1 VPSAESDHGGP
12 ATAGLVQAVLDAEAE
27 RRAERA
33 MAAQEVVFADD
44 VLPGVGEPAITLRE
58 GVLRGGVFTVV
69 LLALLQGFGE
79 LENATLSVL
88 APNIRD
94 TFHVSDGVIVFIT
107 AASGAFLAL
116 GLLPMGWLADR
127 GRRAPII
134 GWATAA
140 FSVMVFACGVA
151 ANAFVLFVARL
162 GAGVA
167 KSNTY
172 PVQGSL
178 VADTYPI
185 AVRGRVN
192 ATVAGGARLAA
203 VLSPAIVGGIAA
215 LAGGRDGWRW
225 AYLVLALP
233 TIPLAIF
240 AFRMPDAP
248 RGRPEMLAVLGEEV
262 GDTASIPIPLT
273 AALERCNR
281 IHTFKTM
288 LLGFAALGFGVITG
302 PVLQNLYLD
311 RHFHLGTFGRG
322 VVMTVTGFG
331 ALVVLPFV
339 AKRYDAEYRRDPA
352 AVLRMIGL
360 LIMPVAVILPVQYFM
375 PNATLF
381 AIVGILPG
389 ALLLSAVVMVVP
401 IIQSVVPHRLRGL
414 GIALGSTYVFLAGA
428 TLAAILAAFFTDAF
442 GPRGAMLAVGIPSTF
457 LGGLLI
463 RRGASSIK
471 RDLSAVVSELRSE
484 LDEQR
489 RQDVEP
495 ENVPAIQVS
504 SIDFAYGHV
513 QVLFDVGFEVRRGE
527 VLALLGTNGA
537 GKSTILRLIAGL
549 GTPSR
554 GVVRLHGT
562 PITYVAPE
570 QRVKHGI
577 RLLPGG
583 KGVFPYMTIRENLE
597 MGAYI
602 YRADSADR
610 DRRIAR
616 VLDMFGVLADRQNE
630 MAVALSGGQQQMLAL
645 AITLLH
651 DPDVLL
657 IDELSLGLAPIV
669 VEQLLAV
676 VERLKREGLTIVIVE
691 QSLNVA
697 LSIADR
703 AVFLEKGRVRFEG
716 SARELAERDDLARAV
731 FLGREGG

>member
-1 VPSAESDHGGP
+1 LSSSESDHGVP
-12 ATAGLVQAVLDAEAE
+12 ATAGLVRAVLDAETE
-27 RRAERA
+27 RRAEQA
-33 MAAQEVVFADD
+33 EAAQEVVFADEE
-44 VLPGVGEPAITLRE
+44 LPGVGEPAINLRE
-58 GVLRGGVFTVV
+58 GVVRGGVFTFVM
-69 LLALLQGFGE
+69 LALLQGFGE
-79 LENATLSVL
+79 IENATLSVL
-88 APNIRD
+88 APNMRD
-94 TFHVSDGVIVFIT
+94 AFHVSDGVIVFVT

-116 GLLPMGWLADR
+116 GVLPMGWLADR
-127 GRRAPII
+127 FRRAPII

-140 FSVMVFACGVA
+140 FSVMVFVCGFAV
-151 ANAFVLFVARL
+151 NAFALFVARL

-178 VADTYPI
+178 IADAYPI
-185 AVRGRVN
+185 PVRGRVN
-192 ATVAGGARLAA
+192 ASIAGAARLAA

-225 AYLVLALP
+225 AYFVLALP

-240 AFRMPDAP
+240 AFRMPEPP
-248 RGRPEMLAVLGEEV
+248 RGQPEMRDVLGEVVEDR
-262 GDTASIPIPLT
+262 GAIPMPLG
-273 AALERCNR
+273 AALSRLSR
-281 IHTFKTM
+281 IRTFKTM
-288 LLGFAALGFGVITG
+288 LLGFAALGFGLFTG

-322 VVMTVTGFG
+322 VVMTVTSAGVLI
-331 ALVVLPFV
+331 ALPFV
-339 AKRYDAEYRRDPA
+339 AKRYDGLYRRDPA
-352 AVLRMIGL
+352 EAVRMIGM
-360 LIMPVAVILPVQYFM
+360 LIVPVAVLLPIQYYM
-375 PNATLF
+375 PNETLF
-381 AIVGILPG
+381 AIVGVLPG
-389 ALLLSAVVMVVP
+389 VLLLSAFIMVGP
-401 IIQSVVPHRLRGL
+401 IIQSVVPSQLRGL
-414 GIALGSTYVFLAGA
+414 GIAVGFICVFFVGA
-428 TLAAILAAFFTDAF
+428 TGGAILAAMFTGAV
-442 GPRGAMLAVGIPSTF
+442 GPRGAMLLVSVPSTL

-463 RRGASSIK
+463 MRGASNIK
-471 RDLSAVVSELRSE
+471 HDLSAVVAGLRTELE
-484 LDEQR
+484 EQHR
-489 RQDVEP
+489 LRVEP
-495 ENVPAIQVS
+495 ENVPAIQLS
-504 SIDFAYGHV
+504 GIDFAYGHV

-583 KGVFPYMTIRENLE
+583 NGVFPYMTIRENLE

-616 VLDMFGVLADRQNE
+616 VLDMFNVLAGRQDE

-657 IDELSLGLAPIV
+657 IDELSLGLSPIV
-669 VEQLLAV
+669 VEQLLEV
-676 VERLKREGLTIVIVE
+676 VEQLKRDGLTIVIVE

-703 AVFLEKGRVRFEG
+703 ALFLEKGRVRFEG
-716 SARELAERDDLARAV
+716 PAQELAERGDLARAV

>member
-12 ATAGLVQAVLDAEAE
+12 ATAGLVRAVLDAEAE
-27 RRAERA
+27 RRAEQA
-33 MAAQEVVFADD
+33 EAAREVLFADEL
-44 VLPGVGEPAITLRE
+44 LPGVGDPQISLRE
-58 GVLRGGVFTVV
+58 GVVAGGLFTVV
-69 LLALLQGFGE
+69 MLALLQGFGE

-94 TFHVSDGVIVFIT
+94 TFHVSNGVIVFIT
-107 AASGAFLAL
+107 AASGAFLAV
-116 GLLPMGWLADR
+116 GVLPMGWLADR
-127 GRRAPII
+127 LRRAPII
-134 GWATAA
+134 GWATAG
-140 FSVMVFACGVA
+140 FSVMVFACGFA

-162 GAGVA
+162 GAGA
-167 KSNTY
+167 TKSNTY

-178 VADTYPI
+178 IADTYPV

-192 ATVAGGARLAA
+192 ATVGGAARVGA

-225 AYLVLALP
+225 AYLALALP

-240 AFRMPDAP
+240 AFRMPEP
-248 RGRPEMLAVLGEEV
+248 SRGRHEMLDVVGEV
-262 GDTASIPIPLT
+262 VDDDGSIPIPLG
-273 AALERCNR
+273 AALARCNR
-281 IHTFKTM
+281 IRTFKTM
-288 LLGFAALGFGVITG
+288 LFGFAALGFGLFTG

-331 ALVVLPFV
+331 VLVALPFV
-339 AKRYDAEYRRDPA
+339 AKRYDVLYRRDPA
-352 AVLRMIGL
+352 AALRMIGV
-360 LIMPVAVILPVQYFM
+360 LIMPVAVLLPIQYFM
-375 PNATLF
+375 PDATLF

-389 ALLLSAVVMVVP
+389 VLLLSAFTMIGP
-401 IIQSVVPHRLRGL
+401 IIQSVVPYRLRGL
-414 GIALGSTYVFLAGA
+414 GIALGSIYVFFVGG
-428 TLAAILAAFFTDAF
+428 TVAAILAAFCTNGF
-442 GPRGAMLAVGIPSTF
+442 GPRGAMLAVGIPSTL

-463 RRGASSIK
+463 LRGSSSIK
-471 RDLSAVVSELRSE
+471 HDLSMVVSELRSE
-484 LDEQR
+484 LDEQHR
-489 RQDVEP
+489 REMEP
-495 ENVPAIQVS
+495 EMVPAIQVS

-570 QRVKHGI
+570 ERVKHGI

-583 KGVFPYMTIRENLE
+583 NGVFPYMTIRENLE

-602 YRADSADR
+602 YRGNRADR
-610 DRRIAR
+610 DRRIAH
-616 VLDMFGVLADRQNE
+616 VLDMFDVLAGRQHE

-669 VEQLLAV
+669 VEQLLTV
-676 VERLKREGLTIVIVE
+676 VEQLKRDGLTIVIVE

>member
-1 VPSAESDHGGP
+1 VPSAESDQGGP

-27 RRAERA
+27 RRAEQA
-33 MAAQEVVFADD
+33 EAAQEVLFADD
-44 VLPGVGEPAITLRE
+44 LLPGVGDPAISLRE
-58 GVLRGGVFTVV
+58 GVVRGGVFTVV
-69 LLALLQGFGE
+69 MLALLQGFGE

-116 GLLPMGWLADR
+116 GVLPMGWLADR
-127 GRRAPII
+127 FRRAPII
-134 GWATAA
+134 GWATAL
-140 FSVMVFACGVA
+140 FSTTVFACGVA
-151 ANAFVLFVARL
+151 ANAFVLFVARF
-162 GAGVA
+162 GAGA
-167 KSNTY
+167 TKSNTY

-178 VADTYPI
+178 IADTYPL

-192 ATVAGGARLAA
+192 ATVAGAARLAA

-225 AYLVLALP
+225 AYLALALP
-233 TIPLAIF
+233 TIPLAIV
-240 AFRMPDAP
+240 AFRMPEP
-248 RGRPEMLAVLGEEV
+248 SRGRHEMLDVLGEVV
-262 GDTASIPIPLT
+262 GGNGSIPIPLA
-273 AALERCNR
+273 AALARCNR
-281 IHTFKTM
+281 IRTFKTA
-288 LLGFAALGFGVITG
+288 LVGFAALGFGLITG

-322 VVMTVTGFG
+322 VVMTVTGLG
-331 ALVVLPFV
+331 VLVALPFI
-339 AKRYDAEYRRDPA
+339 AKRYDALYRRDPA
-352 AVLRMIGL
+352 AALRMIGV
-360 LIMPVAVILPVQYFM
+360 LITPVALILPIQYYM

-389 ALLLSAVVMVVP
+389 VLLLSAFIMIGP
-401 IIQSVVPHRLRGL
+401 IMMSVVPYRLRGL
-414 GIALGSTYVFLAGA
+414 GIALGSIYVFFVGG
-428 TLAAILAAFFTDAF
+428 TVAAILAAFCTNAF
-442 GPRGAMLAVGIPSTF
+442 GPRGAMLAVGIPSTL

-463 RRGASSIK
+463 LRGSSSIK
-471 RDLSAVVSELRSE
+471 HDLSIVVSELRSD

-489 RQDVEP
+489 RQNVEP
-495 ENVPAIQVS
+495 EMVPAIQVS

-570 QRVKHGI
+570 ERVKHGI

-602 YRADSADR
+602 YRGNRADR

-616 VLDMFGVLADRQNE
+616 VLDMFGVLADRQHE

-669 VEQLLAV
+669 VEQLLTV
-676 VERLKREGLTIVIVE
+676 VEQLKRDGLTIVIVE

>member
-1 VPSAESDHGGP
+1 MPSAESDHGGP

-27 RRAERA
+27 RRAEQA
-33 MAAQEVVFADD
+33 EAAQDVLFADD
-44 VLPGVGEPAITLRE
+44 LLPGVGDPTISLRE
-58 GVLRGGVFTVV
+58 GVVRGGLFTVV
-69 LLALLQGFGE
+69 MLALLQGFGE

-116 GLLPMGWLADR
+116 GVLPMGWLADR
-127 GRRAPII
+127 FRRAPII
-134 GWATAA
+134 GWATAL
-140 FSVMVFACGVA
+140 FSVMVFACGFA
-151 ANAFVLFVARL
+151 ANAFVLFVARFGV
-162 GAGVA
+162 GAT

-172 PVQGSL
+172 PAQGSL
-178 VADTYPI
+178 LADAYPV

-192 ATVAGGARLAA
+192 ATVGGAARIAA
-203 VLSPAIVGGIAA
+203 VASPAIVGGITA

-225 AYLVLALP
+225 AYLALAVP

-240 AFRMPDAP
+240 AFRMPEPA
-248 RGRPEMLAVLGEEV
+248 RGRHEMLDVLGEVV
-262 GDTASIPIPLT
+262 GDNGSIPIPLG
-273 AALERCNR
+273 AALARCNQIR
-281 IHTFKTM
+281 TFKTM
-288 LLGFAALGFGVITG
+288 LVGFAALGFGLITG

-331 ALVVLPFV
+331 VLVALPFV
-339 AKRYDAEYRRDPA
+339 AKRYDALYRRDPA
-352 AVLRMIGL
+352 AALRMIGV
-360 LIMPVAVILPVQYFM
+360 LIMPVAVILPIQYFM

-389 ALLLSAVVMVVP
+389 VLLLSAFIMIGP
-401 IIQSVVPHRLRGL
+401 IIQSVVPYRLRGL
-414 GIALGSTYVFLAGA
+414 GIALGSIYVFFVGG
-428 TLAAILAAFFTDAF
+428 TVAAILAAFCTNAF
-442 GPRGAMLAVGIPSTF
+442 GPRGAMLAVGIPSTL

-463 RRGASSIK
+463 LRGSSSIK
-471 RDLSAVVSELRSE
+471 HDLSMVVSELRSE

-489 RQDVEP
+489 RHDVEP
-495 ENVPAIQVS
+495 EMVPAIQVS

-513 QVLFDVGFEVRRGE
+513 QVLFDVSFEVRRGE

-570 QRVKHGI
+570 ERVKHGI

-602 YRADSADR
+602 YRGNRGDR

-616 VLDMFGVLADRQNE
+616 VLDMFDVLADRQHE

-669 VEQLLAV
+669 VEQLLTV
-676 VERLKREGLTIVIVE
+676 VEQLKRDGLTIVIVE

-731 FLGREGG
+731 FLGPEGS

>member
-1 VPSAESDHGGP
+1 VPSAESDHGEP

-27 RRAERA
+27 RRAEQA
-33 MAAQEVVFADD
+33 EAAQEVLFADD
-44 VLPGVGEPAITLRE
+44 LLPGVGDPALSLRE
-58 GVLRGGVFTVV
+58 GVVRGGVFAVV
-69 LLALLQGFGE
+69 MLALLQGFGE

-94 TFHVSDGVIVFIT
+94 TLHVSDGVIVFIT

-116 GLLPMGWLADR
+116 GVLPMGWLADR
-127 GRRAPII
+127 FRRAPII
-134 GWATAA
+134 GWATAL
-140 FSVMVFACGVA
+140 FSVMVFACGFA
-151 ANAFVLFVARL
+151 ANAFVLFVARF
-162 GAGVA
+162 GAGVT

-178 VADTYPI
+178 IADTYPVAI
-185 AVRGRVN
+185 RGRVN
-192 ATVAGGARLAA
+192 ATVGGAARIAA

-225 AYLVLALP
+225 AYLALALP
-233 TIPLAIF
+233 TIPLALF
-240 AFRMPDAP
+240 AFRIPEP
-248 RGRPEMLAVLGEEV
+248 SRGRPEMLGVLGEAV
-262 GDTASIPIPLT
+262 GDNDSLPIPL
-273 AALERCNR
+273 AAVLARCNR
-281 IHTFKTM
+281 IRTFKTM
-288 LLGFAALGFGVITG
+288 LVGFAALGFVLITG

-331 ALVVLPFV
+331 VLVALPFV
-339 AKRYDAEYRRDPA
+339 AKRYDARYRRDPA
-352 AVLRMIGL
+352 GALRMTGV
-360 LIMPVAVILPVQYFM
+360 LIMPVAVILPIQYFM

-389 ALLLSAVVMVVP
+389 ALLFSAFIMSGP
-401 IIQSVVPHRLRGL
+401 IIQSVVPYRLRGL
-414 GIALGSTYVFLAGA
+414 GIAFGSIYVFFVGG
-428 TLAAILAAFFTDAF
+428 TVAAILAAFCTNRF
-442 GPRGAMLAVGIPSTF
+442 GPRGAMLAIGIPSTL

-463 RRGASSIK
+463 LRGSSCIK
-471 RDLSAVVSELRSE
+471 HDLSMVVSELRSE

-489 RQDVEP
+489 RRNVEP
-495 ENVPAIQVS
+495 EMVPAIQVS

-570 QRVKHGI
+570 ERVKHGI

-583 KGVFPYMTIRENLE
+583 NGVFPHMTIRENLE

-602 YRADSADR
+602 YRGNRADR

-616 VLDMFGVLADRQNE
+616 VLDMFDVLADRQHE

-669 VEQLLAV
+669 VEQLLTV
-676 VERLKREGLTIVIVE
+676 VEQLKRDGLTIVIVE

>member
-1 VPSAESDHGGP
+1 
-12 ATAGLVQAVLDAEAE
+12 LDAEAE
-27 RRAERA
+27 RRAEQA
-33 MAAQEVVFADD
+33 EAAHAVLIGDD
-44 VLPGVGEPAITLRE
+44 LLPGVGEPAITLRE
-58 GVLRGGVFTVV
+58 GVVRGGVFTFVM
-69 LLALLQGFGE
+69 LALLQGFGE
-79 LENATLSVL
+79 VENATLSVL

-94 TFHVSDGVIVFIT
+94 TLRVSDGVIVFIT

-116 GLLPMGWLADR
+116 GALPMGWLADR
-127 GRRAPII
+127 FRRAPII

-140 FSVMVFACGVA
+140 FSVMVFGCGLAV
-151 ANAFVLFVARL
+151 NAFVLFVARL
-162 GAGVA
+162 GAGVT

-178 VADTYPI
+178 IADTYPV

-192 ATVAGGARLAA
+192 ATVAGAARLAA
-203 VLSPAIVGGIAA
+203 VLSPAIVGGIAV

-225 AYLVLALP
+225 AYLALALP

-240 AFRMPDAP
+240 AFRMPEP
-248 RGRPEMLAVLGEEV
+248 SRGQPEMLGVLGDVV
-262 GDTASIPIPLT
+262 GDNGSIPIPF
-273 AALERCNR
+273 AAAHVRLNR
-281 IHTFKTM
+281 IRTFKAM
-288 LLGFAALGFGVITG
+288 LLGLAALGFCLFTG

-322 VVMTVTGFG
+322 VVMTVTGLG
-331 ALVVLPFV
+331 VLAALPFL
-339 AKRYDAEYRRDPA
+339 ARRYDTLYRRDPA
-352 AVLRMIGL
+352 AALRMIGW
-360 LIMPVAVILPVQYFM
+360 LIMPVAVILPIQYFM

-389 ALLLSAVVMVVP
+389 ALLVGAAVLVVP
-401 IIQSVVPHRLRGL
+401 IIQSVVPYRLRGL
-414 GIALGSTYVFLAGA
+414 GIGLAEIYVFFVGA
-428 TLAAILAAFFTDAF
+428 TAAAILASLFTNAF
-442 GPRGAMLAVGIPSTF
+442 GPRGAMLLVGIPSTF
-457 LGGLLI
+457 VGGLLI
-463 RRGASSIK
+463 LRGASSIK
-471 RDLSAVVSELRSE
+471 VDLSMVASELHGE

-489 RQDVEP
+489 RRLVEP
-495 ENVPAIQVS
+495 ETVPAIQVS

-562 PITYVAPE
+562 PITHVAPE
-570 QRVKHGI
+570 ERVKHGI

-602 YRADSADR
+602 YRGDSADR

-616 VLDMFGVLADRQNE
+616 VLDMFGLLADRQHE

-676 VERLKREGLTIVIVE
+676 VEQSKRDGMTVVLVE

-716 SARELAERDDLARAV
+716 SARELADRDDLARAV
-731 FLGREGG
+731 FLGRESG